1 MRVNKMNNIKDEFD
15 ADLAD
20 LDISWIHS
28 HEKENSIHQNCYREP
43 IHEITMKC
51 IYVNRNLE
59 IENIVSEN
67 YAVHSC
73 NKENESVITKEE
85 ILYFIQRRK
94 QTDQGK
100 YNLMDIAIYCVDM
113 EPEHIQNYA
122 KNENNFELSERF
134 LRTHSIFNDLVL
146 PDSIFIFHS
155 VNVVYFIFK
164 ERKGVHLPA
173 KLLRNPPPVSILKR
187 RGEKTKKNGTS
198 SASGKNTKK
207 VAFTEQADVSWDNSA
222 TRKQRQV

>member
-1 MRVNKMNNIKDEFD
+1 
-15 ADLAD
+15 
-20 LDISWIHS
+20 
-28 HEKENSIHQNCYREP
+28 
-43 IHEITMKC
+43 
-51 IYVNRNLE
+51 
-59 IENIVSEN
+59 
-67 YAVHSC
+67 
-73 NKENESVITKEE
+73 
-85 ILYFIQRRK
+85 
-94 QTDQGK
+94 
-100 YNLMDIAIYCVDM
+100 M

-122 KNENNFELSERF
+122 KSENNSELSERF

-187 RGEKTKKNGTS
+187 RGEKTKKNGPS

-207 VAFTEQADVSWDNSA
+207 VAFTEQADISWDKNA
-222 TRKQRQV
+222 TRKQREV